1 VGTPTQKTINTA
13 STTNQ
18 PPNDPKVDNN
28 RKGTTEDENNKEILA
43 NPIDPKTKLKIGP
56 QLDPK

>member
-18 PPNDPKVDNN
+18 PPDDPKVDNN

-43 NPIDPKTKLKIGP
+43 NPIDPKMKLKIGP
-56 QLDPK
+56 